1 MRMMLRIV
9 MPVETG
15 NAAVKDGSLPRTFQS
30 IVDKLKPETAYF
42 FPYEGRRSAQFVFDM
57 QDASQLPS
65 IAEPLFTGLN
75 ADVSLFPVMNF
86 ADLQKGLTEAAKL
99 R

>member
-1 MRMMLRIV
+1 MRMMLRVV

-15 NAAVKDGSLPRTFQS
+15 NAAVKDGSLARTFRTLS
-30 IVDKLKPETAYF
+30 EKLKCEAAYS
-42 FPYEGRRSAQFVFDM
+42 FPDEGRRSALFVFDM

-65 IAEPLFTGLN
+65 IAEPLFMGLN
-75 ADVSLFPVMNF
+75 AAVSIFPVMNL
-86 ADLQKGLTEAAKL
+86 ADLQKGLSEAAKL